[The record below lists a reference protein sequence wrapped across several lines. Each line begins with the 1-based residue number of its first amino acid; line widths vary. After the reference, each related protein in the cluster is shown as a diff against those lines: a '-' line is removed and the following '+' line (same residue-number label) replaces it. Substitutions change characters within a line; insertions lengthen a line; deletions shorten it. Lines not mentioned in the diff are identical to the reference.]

1 MKQLLQSIRTGNALV
16 TDLPAPQV
24 TTGAL
29 LVATAA
35 SLVSAGTERMVA
47 DFAKKSLIEKARSR
61 PDLVRQVIDKARR
74 EGMLS
79 TFESVR
85 SRLDQ
90 PMALGYSSAGTV
102 LAVDADVADFQI
114 GDLVACAG
122 GGYAS
127 HAEIVCIPKN
137 LAVKLPRQVDLESAA
152 FATVGAIAL
161 QGIRLAEVK
170 LGEITAVIGLGLL
183 GQLTVQMLRAA
194 GCRVIGM
201 DIRRERADLALRLG
215 AEATATSPAEF
226 AALCTQISSGYGVD
240 AVLITADTKE
250 NQPVEL
256 AGEVARDK
264 GIVVAVGAI
273 GMSIPRK
280 VYYEKE
286 LDFRI
291 SRSYGPGRYDPEYEE
306 KGHDYP
312 IGYVRWTENR
322 NIQAFLQLV
331 ADGKVSLAPLITH
344 RFPIDEADQ
353 AYELI
358 TGKTGEPFL
367 GVLITYPH
375 QPDVCRKVTLLPTNA
390 TSATAH
396 TLRPARQEVTIGL
409 LGAGNFATATLLPAM
424 KQVEG
429 ISFEGVCAAT
439 GLSAHAVGKKLGF
452 RFCTT
457 EENEILQN
465 PEVNTVVI
473 ATRHHLHARQVIAAL
488 HAGKHVFVEKPLC
501 LNESELREIRHTY
514 TSGLTAHASQ
524 PLLMVGY
531 NRRFAP
537 MARQL
542 KTFLSEVHEPLVMH
556 YRVNAG
562 YIPPTHWVHDP
573 AQGGG
578 RVIGEVCHFVDFLT
592 SLAGVPPMQVQ
603 ARALPNT
610 GRYCDDNVA
619 VTITFANGSLGEIV
633 YVANGDKAF
642 TKERIEVFGGGTVAV
657 LDDFRRLEL
666 VRNGRK
672 QVSRSW
678 LRQDKGHRDEWQVFA
693 TAIREGATL
702 PIPFEDI
709 LHSTLT
715 TFAIAESLR
724 TNLPVVLDRSQV
736 ETPVVAQNGTAHVQV
751 L

>member
-1 MKQLLQSIRTGNALV
+1 
-16 TDLPAPQV
+16 
-24 TTGAL
+24 
-29 LVATAA
+29 
-35 SLVSAGTERMVA
+35 MVA
-47 DFAKKSLIEKARSR
+47 DFAKKSLLEKARNR

-74 EGMLS
+74 EGVLS

-85 SRLDQ
+85 NRLDQ
-90 PMALGYSSAGTV
+90 PMALGYSSSGTV
-102 LAVDADVADFQI
+102 LAVGDDVLDFQV

-122 GGYAS
+122 GGYAA
-127 HAEIVCIPKN
+127 HAETVCVPKN
-137 LAVKLPRQVDLESAA
+137 LAAKLPLHVELESAA

-170 LGEITAVIGLGLL
+170 LGERVAVIGLGLL

-194 GCRVIGM
+194 GCRVVGM
-201 DIRRERADLALRLG
+201 DIRDERAELALRLG
-215 AEATATSPAEF
+215 AESVATSAQEF
-226 AALCTQISSGYGVD
+226 AALCAQVSSGDGVD

-256 AGEVARDK
+256 AGDVARDK

-322 NIQAFLQLV
+322 NMQAFMQLV
-331 ADGKVSLAPLITH
+331 AEGKVVLAPLITH
-344 RFPIDEADQ
+344 RFPIADAAK

-367 GVLITYPH
+367 GVLIIYPD
-375 QPDVCRKVTLLPTNA
+375 QPDVRQKIELQRTGEASSVTP
-390 TSATAH
+390 H
-396 TLRPARQEVTIGL
+396 DVRPAERGVAIGL

-424 KQVEG
+424 KRVDG
-429 ISFEGVCAAT
+429 VSFIGVCAAT
-439 GLSAHAVGKKLGF
+439 GLSARAVGDKFSF

-457 EENEILQN
+457 DENEIFHN
-465 PEVNTVVI
+465 AEITTVVI

-488 HAGKHVFVEKPLC
+488 NAGKHVFVEKPLC
-501 LNESELREIRHTY
+501 LNESELSAILQTY
-514 TSGLTAHASQ
+514 ASHLTSHVSR
-524 PLLMVGY
+524 PVLMVGY

-542 KTFLSEVHEPLVMH
+542 KTFLSEVYEPLIMH

-578 RVIGEVCHFVDFLT
+578 RVLGEVCHFVDFLT
-592 SLAGVPPMQVQ
+592 FLAGVPPVQVQ
-603 ARALPNT
+603 AHALPNT
-610 GRYCDDNVA
+610 GHYSDDNVV
-619 VTITFANGSLGEIV
+619 VTIEFVNGSLGEIV

-642 TKERIEVFGGGTVAV
+642 AKERLEVFGGGSVAV

-666 VRNGRK
+666 VRDGRK

-678 LRQDKGHRDEWQVFA
+678 LRQDKGHRDEWKAFTEAV
-693 TAIREGATL
+693 RNGAPL
-702 PIPFEDI
+702 PISFEDI
-709 LHSTLT
+709 VHSTLT

-724 TNLPVVLDRSQV
+724 TNMPIVVDKSGVEASALSKVDRTGAFQSNV
-736 ETPVVAQNGTAHVQV
+736 STPMMGSASSA
-751 L
+751 LISS